1 MIFNKNLMKK
11 LIKFRIFKI
20 INLWMNLDL
29 KELIVQGNIM
39 IKLQIMSLTLK
50 MSKDN

>member
-1 MIFNKNLMKK
+1 MIKV
-11 LIKFRIFKI
+11 RIFKI

-29 KELIVQGNIM
+29 KELIVLENIM

-50 MSKDN
+50 MRIDNK